1 MSTYLTLTNHVSTHL
16 LVVVLPPSALSLTS
30 LTMKQT
36 HPNAQIWDLQD
47 KDVELQTVSATTSPE
62 EEYALFGALQHRR

>member
-1 MSTYLTLTNHVSTHL
+1 
-16 LVVVLPPSALSLTS
+16 
-30 LTMKQT
+30 MKQT
-36 HPNAQIWDLQD
+36 HPNAQIWDLQY